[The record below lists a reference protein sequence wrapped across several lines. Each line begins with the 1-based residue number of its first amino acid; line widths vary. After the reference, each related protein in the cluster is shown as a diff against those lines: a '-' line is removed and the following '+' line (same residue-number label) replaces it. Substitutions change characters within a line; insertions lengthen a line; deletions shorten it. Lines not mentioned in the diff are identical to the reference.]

1 MNHGEFVRWCRIPVM
16 IHSPYAPLANSAVV
30 SSRRSEG
37 LAASANS
44 PLVVVEFVLV
54 GVEVGKV
61 KSGGWKRHGSG
72 IEEYCFEV
80 CHH

>member
-1 MNHGEFVRWCRIPVM
+1 M
-16 IHSPYAPLANSAVV
+16 IHSPYAALANSAVV

-37 LAASANS
+37 LAAGANS
-44 PLVVVEFVLV
+44 PLVVVELILA
-54 GVEVGKV
+54 GVKVGKV

-80 CHH
+80 RHHKKEHDRVK

>member
-1 MNHGEFVRWCRIPVM
+1 M
-16 IHSPYAPLANSAVV
+16 IHSPDAPLANSTMV
-30 SSRRSEG
+30 SSWRSEG
-37 LAASANS
+37 LAASANR

-54 GVEVGKV
+54 GVEIGEV

-80 CHH
+80 CHHQKEHDRVK